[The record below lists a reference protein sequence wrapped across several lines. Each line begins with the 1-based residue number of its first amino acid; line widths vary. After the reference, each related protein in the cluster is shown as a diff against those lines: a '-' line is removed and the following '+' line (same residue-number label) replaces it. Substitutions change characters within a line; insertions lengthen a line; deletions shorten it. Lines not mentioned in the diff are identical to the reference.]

1 LPLLQRFDDDSIAP
15 LTPEELKARW
25 VHFHQEIRRLSG
37 TRLQR
42 VAGRMLGEDT
52 FRYAFARTIF
62 RPPLRLL
69 RSLQK
74 KEKKKV
80 TLVSAAKAIE
90 IYPVNYR
97 PRIIDY
103 ELELASL
110 AVDANDVAIV
120 EVDENGPTAGPVV
133 DALNDTL
140 NETTAEWIFLCDV
153 ATPREARQ
161 YSVAKLLAH
170 STREDDVVFADE
182 EGPNQFAPLLK
193 SPGVGPHTLLSYNV
207 IGRPALLRVET
218 LFAAG
223 GFSADA
229 GWAYEHDAYLRLS
242 EAGATFKHLARVLP
256 AGRGP
261 QEFDDARINA
271 DSCQVVQTAIERRG
285 WRGTTFPG
293 SLPGLVSWFLEPPM
307 SAPSIDIIIPTR
319 DRIELVRQCITAIE
333 EKTTY
338 PNYDIIILDNDSVE
352 KESLAYFNDT
362 KYAVVPCPGPFNYAK
377 IVNRGV
383 NHSSADYVVTLNN
396 DTVVVTPDWLE
407 QMVALASLND
417 VGIVGACLLDPDGR
431 REHESIVIS
440 PYPQHLRTDSNY
452 PHVDY
457 FSLATRDV
465 AAVTGAVQMV
475 ERAFWQHLGGMDEE
489 LKVVMND
496 VDICLRGQMEGRNVV
511 YTPHVQL
518 FHHVGSS
525 RGDLDPLDDRNRFIR
540 RWDIFGSFRDPY
552 FPESLLLLGEKMYFF
567 VR

>member
-42 VAGRMLGEDT
+42 IAGRMLGEDT

-62 RPPLRLL
+62 RPPLRVW
-69 RSLQK
+69 RAWRK
-74 KEKKKV
+74 KETKKV

-103 ELELASL
+103 ELELATL

-120 EVDENGPTAGPVV
+120 EVDENGPTAAPVV
-133 DALNDTL
+133 EALNDTL
-140 NETTAEWIFLCDV
+140 NETAAEWIFLCDV
-153 ATPREARQ
+153 STPDEARQ

-170 STREDDVVFADE
+170 ATRDDDVVFADE

-207 IGRPALLRVET
+207 VGRPALVRVET

-223 GFSADA
+223 GFSSDA

-242 EAGATFKHLARVLP
+242 EAGATFHHLARVLP
-256 AGRGP
+256 AGRGE
-261 QEFDDARINA
+261 QEFDAARVNT
-271 DSCQVVQTAIERRG
+271 DSCRVVQAAIERRG

-293 SLPGLVSWFLEPPM
+293 ALPGLVSWSLEAPSP
-307 SAPSIDIIIPTR
+307 APSIDIIIPTR
-319 DRIELVRQCITAIE
+319 DRIELVRQCIAAIE

-352 KESLAYFNDT
+352 EESLAYFNDT

-396 DTVVVTPDWLE
+396 DTIVVTPDWLE
-407 QMVALASLND
+407 QMLALASLND

-475 ERAFWQHLGGMDEE
+475 ERTFWQHLGGMDEE

-496 VDICLRGQMEGRNVV
+496 VDICLRGQMEGRYVV
-511 YTPHVQL
+511 YTPNVRL